1 MKLSYIIAALEEFA
15 PRTLQ
20 EAWDNSGL
28 QIGLPDDTDEVT
40 GALLCIDVTEEIVTE
55 AAERG
60 LNLIISH
67 HPLIFKSLKSLTG
80 ANIQQRAAMAAIRA
94 GIAVYSAHTSLD
106 STVGG
111 VSYAMADEMGA
122 KVLRVL
128 SPADIELRKFTVIG
142 PRTAAEDVRLALLDG
157 EAGVAPCS
165 SNSALSDTAPAI
177 DSDSRCTYSDVEGSA
192 MPAAQPD
199 PIAGISLVHTPL
211 TRVEAVVPAWR
222 TAALA
227 AAVAGVPGAEKARI
241 EISPVDNSNL
251 NIGLGVVAEFEKPMK
266 MADFASMLKEKFGI
280 PTIRTSLGYDPETTV
295 RRIAMCGG
303 AGGEFIGVA
312 QAAGAD
318 AYVTADVRYHDFCD
332 NRAGMAIF
340 DIGHFESE
348 QYATAIFKNVL
359 SKKMPNFAVHFSSSQ
374 KNPVKYL

>member
-20 EAWDNSGL
+20 ESWDNSGL
-28 QIGLPDDTDEVT
+28 QIGLPEGTDEVS
-40 GALLCIDVTEEIVTE
+40 GALLCVDVTEEIVAE

-67 HPLIFKSLKSLTG
+67 HPLIFKGFKSLTG
-80 ANIQQRAAMAAIRA
+80 ANPPQRAAMAAIRA

-111 VSYAMADEMGA
+111 VSYAMASAMGA
-122 KVLRVL
+122 KTLRVL
-128 SPADIELRKFTVIG
+128 SPADIEFRKLTVIC
-142 PRTAAEDVRLALLDG
+142 PRAAAADVRLALLDG
-157 EAGVAPCS
+157 EAGTAPGS
-165 SNSALSDTAPAI
+165 GNSAMSDTAPALET
-177 DSDSRCTYSDVEGSA
+177 DSRCTYNDVEGETL
-192 MPAAQPD
+192 PAAQND

-211 TRVEAVVPAWR
+211 TRVEAIVPSWKA
-222 TAALA
+222 AALA
-227 AAVAGVPGAEKARI
+227 AAVTGVPGAEDSRV
-241 EISPVDNSNL
+241 EISPVGNSDR

-266 MADFASMLKEKFGI
+266 MADFAAMLKEKFEI
-280 PTIRTSLGYDPETTV
+280 PSIRVSLGYDSEAMV
-295 RRIAMCGG
+295 RRVAMCGG
-303 AGGEFIGVA
+303 AGGEFIGA
-312 QAAGAD
+312 ARAAGAD

-332 NRAGMAIF
+332 NRTGMAIF

-348 QYATAIFKNVL
+348 QYATVIFKNVL
-359 SKKMPNFAVHFSSSQ
+359 SKKMPNFAVYFSSSQ

>member
-28 QIGLPDDTDEVT
+28 QIGLPEGTDEVT
-40 GALLCIDVTEEIVTE
+40 GALLCVDVTEETVAE
-55 AAERG
+55 AAGLG

-67 HPLIFKSLKSLTG
+67 HPLIFKGFKSLTG
-80 ANIQQRAAMAAIRA
+80 ANAPQRAAMAAIRA

-111 VSYAMADEMGA
+111 VSYAMAEIMGT

-128 SPADIELRKFTVIG
+128 SPADIEFRKITVIC
-142 PRTAAEDVRLALLDG
+142 PRQAAEDVRLALLDG
-157 EAGVAPCS
+157 EAGTAPCS
-165 SNSALSDTAPAI
+165 ANSALSATAPAL
-177 DSDSRCTYSDVEGSA
+177 DTDSRCTYSDVEGES

-222 TAALA
+222 ATALA
-227 AAVAGVPGAEKARI
+227 AVVATVPGAENARV
-241 EISPVDNSNL
+241 EIARLDNTDRNL
-251 NIGLGVVAEFEKPMK
+251 GLGVVAEFEKPMK
-266 MADFASMLKEKFGI
+266 MAAFTAMLKERFGI
-280 PTIRTSLGYDPETTV
+280 PAIRASLGYDPEATV
-295 RRIAMCGG
+295 RRVAMCGG
-303 AGGEFIGVA
+303 AGGEFIGA
-312 QAAGAD
+312 ARAAGAD

-332 NRAGMAIF
+332 NRTGMAVF

-348 QYATAIFKNVL
+348 SCATVIFKNVL
-359 SKKMPNFAVHFSSSQ
+359 SKKMPTFAVHFSSSQ
-374 KNPVKYL
+374 KNPVIYL